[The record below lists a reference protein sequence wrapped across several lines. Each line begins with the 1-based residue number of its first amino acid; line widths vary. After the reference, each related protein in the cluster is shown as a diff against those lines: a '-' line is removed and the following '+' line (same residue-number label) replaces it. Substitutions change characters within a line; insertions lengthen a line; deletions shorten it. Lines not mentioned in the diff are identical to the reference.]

1 MSTPLIP
8 PTFCP
13 EDDDD
18 FDDARR
24 ALSTVL
30 VVLER
35 ELRDGVLFADF
46 GEEEVRHAVER
57 VVDESIFDGGFLAFG
72 VSGRR
77 AQSTPDCFRCGVGVE
92 FSQSETGN
100 GECLLNVC
108 GVCRI

>member
-1 MSTPLIP
+1 M
-8 PTFCP
+8 
-13 EDDDD
+13 
-18 FDDARR
+18 
-24 ALSTVL
+24 